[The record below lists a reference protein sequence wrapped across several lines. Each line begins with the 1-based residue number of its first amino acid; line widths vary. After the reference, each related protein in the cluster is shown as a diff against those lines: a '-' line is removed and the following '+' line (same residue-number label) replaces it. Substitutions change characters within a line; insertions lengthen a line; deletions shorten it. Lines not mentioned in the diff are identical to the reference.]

1 MAATKSA
8 STVGMHCCSC
18 CQGLASACLPLVGQ
32 HRLDASRTKPL
43 AHVADR
49 LLREIQCLGN
59 FGIRP
64 AFIAFQEHS
73 RPGIRFPASHKR
85 LHVVSFVTASAHR
98 SWSSHQIFSRF
109 PSAYHKFQ
117 IGLTTRLYPLARQNM
132 KGRGR
137 FSHRKDERDT

>member
-73 RPGIRFPASHKR
+73 RPGIRFPATKIIQMLR
-85 LHVVSFVTASAHR
+85 CFEG
-98 SWSSHQIFSRF
+98 
-109 PSAYHKFQ
+109 
-117 IGLTTRLYPLARQNM
+117 GL
-132 KGRGR
+132 
-137 FSHRKDERDT
+137 